1 MGPYGCSMKV
11 TRAITSNLTQVFYMH
26 TNPPFVALFPPLCI
40 NNNRGVKH
48 LCPQPPLFFLHYECS
63 YLYLP
68 QKYNFSFTEVRKIA
82 PEFYDSLPSHQSWT
96 KVLYDFIFDPKI
108 GPYAR

>member
-1 MGPYGCSMKV
+1 MGPYEC
-11 TRAITSNLTQVFYMH
+11 FYEGYSCNYEQFDTGVLH
-26 TNPPFVALFPPLCI
+26 AHESSLCCIISPALHQQQSGKTPLSPTAFVLPI
-40 NNNRGVKH
+40 Y
-48 LCPQPPLFFLHYECS
+48 YECS